1 MAKIIEMPKL
11 GFDMAEGTLMNWMKA
26 EGNQIKKGEILA
38 EIETDKATV
47 QVESTES
54 GVIYKQ
60 LVEPNTTLPIGTPI
74 AVIAEEGEK
83 VDLDQLLGGRKA
95 AADTSEKPKDKTTIA
110 TPPAAAAIQQSGG
123 DTGDHL
129 KASPVAKAIARE
141 KGIDLAVLA
150 GSGPGGRVVKRDV
163 EDALK
168 SGNAVSSTS
177 PKPEISSGQDKIVT
191 ISKLRLAIG
200 KRMQDSKHSI
210 PAFYLTRGFDMHDL
224 VKMRKQMNEERNA
237 DQKISLNDFVIKAT
251 ALALRSIPN
260 LNASL
265 SENKI
270 IQHGNVNVGSAVA
283 VEGGLLTVVVRNAD
297 RKSVQQIA
305 DETRQLFQRAR
316 DGKLRSEDVEGST
329 FTISNLGM
337 YEVEDFIAI
346 INPPE
351 AAILAVGAAQ
361 EVPVVEDGIVKS
373 GWRMKVTLSAD
384 HRITDGA
391 EAAQFL
397 QQLAGFIEQP
407 WRLLSN

>member
-11 GFDMAEGTLMNWMKA
+11 GFDMAEGTLMNWVKA
-26 EGNQIKKGEILA
+26 EGEKIKKGETLA

-60 LVEPNTTLPIGTPI
+60 LVEPHTTLPIGTPI
-74 AVIAEEGEK
+74 AVIADEGEK
-83 VDLDQLLGGRKA
+83 VNLDQLLGGRKA
-95 AADTSEKPKDKTTIA
+95 TADTSEKPKDNTT
-110 TPPAAAAIQQSGG
+110 AAAPPDAPAVQESSE
-123 DTGDHL
+123 DAGDHL
-129 KASPVAKAIARE
+129 KASPVAKAMAYE
-141 KGIDLAVLA
+141 KGVDLAA
-150 GSGPGGRVVKRDV
+150 ITGSGPGGRVVKRDV
-163 EDALK
+163 ENALK
-168 SGNAVSSTS
+168 SGNAVSSAS
-177 PKPEISSGQDKIVT
+177 PRPESSSGQDKIVA

-200 KRMQDSKHSI
+200 RRMQDSKHNI
-210 PAFYLTRGFDMHDL
+210 PAFYLTRGFDVRDL
-224 VKMRKQMNEERNA
+224 VNMRKQMNEERNA
-237 DQKISLNDFVIKAT
+237 DQKLSLNDFVIKAT
-251 ALALRSIPN
+251 ALALRAVPN

-265 SENKI
+265 SENEI

-337 YEVEDFIAI
+337 YAVDEFIAI

-361 EVPVVEDGIVKS
+361 EIPVVENGVVKS
-373 GWRMKVTLSAD
+373 GWRMKATLSAD

-407 WRLLSN
+407 WRLLGN